1 MASAGC
7 LTWMISGVSLP
18 HEEWMLIE
26 QLLRDEHDVYFY
38 LGIHVALKLSWE
50 TLVLLFVFYVGENE
64 ILRRLTC
71 PRLQV

>member
-7 LTWMISGVSLP
+7 LTWMISGVSP
-18 HEEWMLIE
+18 THEEQMLIE
-26 QLLRDEHDVYFY
+26 QLLQDEHDVYFY

-50 TLVLLFVFYVGENE
+50 TSVLLFALYVGENE
-64 ILRRLTC
+64 ISRRLTC